1 MKKCCIIVV
10 LANFYFSFLILL
22 FQRHSQKGR
31 PEAKC
36 EISVESKIWGQC
48 LPESSALKSHDYLKC
63 QIDPQSQQFA
73 ELYPAEFNELQELY
87 TKIAQLEEEN
97 YKLRERCIS
106 LDQIQQSSDSCQ
118 FWTGFP
124 NYGTFKALFD
134 FLNEA
139 AHLKTNWRGQAT
151 VESRH
156 FSEAYKSKPG
166 PTSKNSNE
174 EEFLMV
180 MIRLRAGLPLR
191 DLAQRFALSVS
202 SVSKICTA
210 WINLMY
216 FELKKLCQMP
226 DWDQTVTAKQFSQ
239 FPHLRIV
246 LDCTEI
252 FCEKPSSLQAN
263 KEVYSNYKSQT
274 TFKYLV
280 GISPHPA
287 VVYVSKAWGG
297 RASDKRI
304 TQTSAD
310 LLDKLKPNDEVMA
323 DRGFEIEGTLTPLGV
338 KLTIP
343 DFKGQGRAQLS
354 ELEGKRSEKIAEA
367 RIHVERAIQRI
378 KCYHILDREL
388 RLTMASLADQIF
400 TVCAYLVNFQ
410 TPFLR

>member
-1 MKKCCIIVV
+1 
-10 LANFYFSFLILL
+10 
-22 FQRHSQKGR
+22 
-31 PEAKC
+31 
-36 EISVESKIWGQC
+36 
-48 LPESSALKSHDYLKC
+48 
-63 QIDPQSQQFA
+63 
-73 ELYPAEFNELQELY
+73 
-87 TKIAQLEEEN
+87 
-97 YKLRERCIS
+97 
-106 LDQIQQSSDSCQ
+106 
-118 FWTGFP
+118 
-124 NYGTFKALFD
+124 
-134 FLNEA
+134 
-139 AHLKTNWRGQAT
+139 
-151 VESRH
+151 
-156 FSEAYKSKPG
+156 
-166 PTSKNSNE
+166 
-174 EEFLMV
+174 MV

-191 DLAQRFALSVS
+191 DLAQRFGIFVS

-263 KEVYSNYKSQT
+263 KEVYNNYKSHT

-304 TQTSAD
+304 TQTSAY
-310 LLDKLKPNDEVMA
+310 LLGKLKPNDEVMA

-378 KCYHILDREL
+378 KCYHILDHEL

-400 TVCAYLVNFQ
+400 TVCVYLVNFQ

>member
-1 MKKCCIIVV
+1 M
-10 LANFYFSFLILL
+10 
-22 FQRHSQKGR
+22 
-31 PEAKC
+31 
-36 EISVESKIWGQC
+36 
-48 LPESSALKSHDYLKC
+48 PESSALKGHDYLKC
-63 QIDPQSQQFA
+63 QVDPQSQQFS
-73 ELYPAEFNELQELY
+73 ELYPAECNELQELY

-106 LDQIQQSSDSCQ
+106 LDQIKQSSESCQ

-134 FLNEA
+134 FLDEA
-139 AHLKTNWRGQAT
+139 AQLKTNWRGQAT
-151 VESRH
+151 VEIRH
-156 FSEAYKSKPG
+156 FSEAYKSKTG
-166 PTSKNSNE
+166 PTSKNSTA

-180 MIRLRAGLPLR
+180 MMRLRAGLPLS
-191 DLAQRFALSVS
+191 DLDQRFGLSVS

-226 DWDQTVTAKQFSQ
+226 EWDQTVNAKQFSQ

-263 KEVYSNYKSQT
+263 KEVYSNYKSHT

-304 TQTSAD
+304 TQTSTD
-310 LLDKLKPNDEVMA
+310 LLDKLKPNDEVMV

-354 ELEGKRSEKIAEA
+354 ESEGKCSEKTAESL
-367 RIHVERAIQRI
+367 IHVERAIQRI